1 MLIASLVLG
10 ALPLLAVG
18 QRTPSLGLSNGY
30 LTLNIGSTAGVQLVK
45 DSQVL
50 ASLKPSSSAAF
61 DFAPYDKLS
70 QRQYNGNYH
79 TGDVALRV
87 RQVGASAWISGD
99 SAAARKT
106 VTALSVSGNV
116 LASADLTPTLPT
128 SITSLLT
135 VTRSWVRSSTGVLG
149 LRFTL
154 RNKASTAIEVG
165 SLEFPITFNSIF
177 TDRTAPDTNTKCSL
191 IDPYIGLD
199 AGFVRVTPLSGTGP
213 VLLVTPSGTSK
224 SGLEAWRFLTEPS
237 DSINNAPYY
246 QSQTFEGY
254 YSWQVHSKAYAD
266 AEWKN
271 VPGGPWNTASSVT
284 IEPGATKEYALDFL
298 VAGSVRTIDDRLSQ
312 AGRPV
317 AYGIP
322 GYIIPSDTP
331 AKLFLKHTSVVQN
344 LSVSP
349 SGALTWATNSEGKNG
364 WTGYTITPK
373 SWGRSRLT
381 IQYADGLVQTVHY
394 HVTHSAVQTI
404 SELGNFLTTKQWY
417 ENSSDPFGRSPS
429 IITYDREVNAPVLQ
443 DARVWIA
450 GLSDEGGVGG
460 WLAAAMK
467 NAFLPVASEVAK
479 LERFASETVW
489 GDLQY
494 SSGSNIYGVKKS
506 VFFYEPAKLPSY
518 QYSSSISWGNWWS
531 WNKANSDAF
540 DRAYDYVHVTALY
553 WSLYRAARNY
563 PSLATK
569 KTWQYY
575 ISQALNTVLFAT
587 NGRVGYADVGLMGE
601 TVFLYLLDDLKREG
615 LTANATALESRM
627 KARAD
632 RWSTEPYPF
641 GSEMAWDSTGQEGV
655 YAWARY
661 FNYGTTATNTINSIL
676 GFMPTVPHWGW
687 NGNARRYW
695 DMIYGAKLQR
705 IERQIHHYG
714 SGLNALPLVAEFMSH
729 PTDLY
734 LLQVGFA
741 GLSGPL
747 SNIDQEGFASAAFHS
762 FPDTLKWDA
771 YSGDYGPNFLGHA
784 FNTGTFLVN
793 HPNFGW
799 QAFGGTITS
808 ATSTSVAVSPRDTLR
823 RRIYIAPLG
832 ALFTLDAG
840 AFDSVQ
846 YTISDKSVALSI
858 LPSAVGSSASAANGR
873 LLVSQLATVSGV
885 GSLTPSGTYSVDAG
899 AYVIPFTNGR
909 ANVTVRSN

>member
-1 MLIASLVLG
+1 MLISGLILG

-18 QRTPSLGLSNGY
+18 QRTPTLGLSNGY
-30 LTLNIGSTAGVQLVK
+30 LNLDIGSAAGVQLVK

-50 ASLKPSSSAAF
+50 ASFKPSSSAAF
-61 DFAPYDKLS
+61 DFAPFDKLS

-99 SAAARKT
+99 SAAARKA
-106 VTALSVSGNV
+106 VTALSASGNV
-116 LASADLTPTLPT
+116 LASSDLTPTLPT
-128 SITSLLT
+128 SVTSLLT
-135 VTRSWVRSSTGVLG
+135 ITRSWVRSSSGVLG

-165 SLEFPITFNSIF
+165 SLEFPIAFNSIF
-177 TDRTAPDTNTKCSL
+177 TDRVAADTNTKCSL
-191 IDPYIGLD
+191 IDPYIGAD

-224 SGLEAWRFLTEPS
+224 TGLEAWRFLTEPS
-237 DSINNAPYY
+237 DS
-246 QSQTFEGY
+246 T
-254 YSWQVHSKAYAD
+254 
-266 AEWKN
+266 
-271 VPGGPWNTASSVT
+271 
-284 IEPGATKEYALDFL
+284 
-298 VAGSVRTIDDRLSQ
+298 
-312 AGRPV
+312 
-317 AYGIP
+317 
-322 GYIIPSDTP
+322 
-331 AKLFLKHTSVVQN
+331 
-344 LSVSP
+344 
-349 SGALTWATNSEGKNG
+349 GKNG
-364 WTGYTITPK
+364 WTGYTITPQ

-394 HVTHSAVQTI
+394 HVTHGAVQTV
-404 SELGNFLTTKQWY
+404 SDLGNFLTTKQWY
-417 ENSSDPFGRSPS
+417 EDSSDPFGRSPS

-467 NAFLPVASEVAK
+467 NAFLPVPAEIAK

-506 VFFYEPAKLPSY
+506 VFFYEPAQAPNY
-518 QYSSSISWGNWWS
+518 QYSTSVYWGNWWS
-531 WNKANSDAF
+531 WNKANSNAL

-601 TVFLYLLDDLKREG
+601 TVFLYLLNDLKREG
-615 LTANATALESRM
+615 LTANATTLESRM

-632 RWSTEPYPF
+632 RWSSEPYPF

-661 FNYGTTATNTINSIL
+661 FNYGTTATNTVNSIL
-676 GFMPTVPHWGW
+676 GYMPTVPHWGW
-687 NGNARRYW
+687 N
-695 DMIYGAKLQR
+695 
-705 IERQIHHYG
+705 
-714 SGLNALPLVAEFMSH
+714 
-729 PTDLY
+729 
-734 LLQVGFA
+734 VGFA

-784 FNTGTFLVN
+784 LNTGTFLVN

-799 QAFGGTITS
+799 QAFGGTVTG

-823 RRIYIAPLG
+823 RRVYIAPLG

-840 AFDSVQ
+840 AFDTVQ
-846 YTISDKSVALSI
+846 YTISDKSVTLNI
-858 LPSAVGSSASAANGR
+858 VPSAGGSSASAANGR
-873 LLVSQLATVSGV
+873 LLVSQPAAVSGV
-885 GSLTPSGTYSVDAG
+885 GTLTPSGTYSKDAG
-899 AYVIPFTNGR
+899 AYVIPFSNGK
-909 ANVTVRSN
+909 ASVTVRSN